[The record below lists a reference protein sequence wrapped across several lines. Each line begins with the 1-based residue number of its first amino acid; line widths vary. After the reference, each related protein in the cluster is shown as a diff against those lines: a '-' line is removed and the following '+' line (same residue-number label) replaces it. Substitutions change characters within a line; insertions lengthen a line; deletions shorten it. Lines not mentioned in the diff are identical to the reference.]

1 MRWKA
6 IQQTLLLRS
15 FLHLR
20 LPPPSLFLDLNYQ
33 LIAMHPYRSTESP
46 AMKSHNTL
54 PLSFSVRPLRALVP
68 ALAMLVAGLTAT
80 GAVHAADE
88 AAQMELGKQLFM
100 VGAQPA
106 CAICHT
112 LKDAGSEG
120 AVGPVLDELQPD
132 AARVT
137 KALRDGLGAMPS
149 FKETLSEEQ
158 IAALALY
165 VSKASRLP

>member
-1 MRWKA
+1 MNAIPSSRFFPARWA
-6 IQQTLLLRS
+6 
-15 FLHLR
+15 
-20 LPPPSLFLDLNYQ
+20 
-33 LIAMHPYRSTESP
+33 
-46 AMKSHNTL
+46 
-54 PLSFSVRPLRALVP
+54 RALVP
-68 ALAMLVAGLTAT
+68 ALALLVAGMATTGTAR
-80 GAVHAADE
+80 AADE
-88 AAQMELGKQLFM
+88 AAQMELGKQLFL

-112 LKDAGSEG
+112 LKDAGAEG
-120 AVGPVLDELQPD
+120 AVGPVLDELKPD

-149 FKETLSEEQ
+149 FKATLSEEQ